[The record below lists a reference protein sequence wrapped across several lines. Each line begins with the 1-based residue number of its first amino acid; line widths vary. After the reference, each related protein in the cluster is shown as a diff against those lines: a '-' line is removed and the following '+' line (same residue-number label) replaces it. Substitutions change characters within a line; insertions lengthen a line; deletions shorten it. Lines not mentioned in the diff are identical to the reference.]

1 MGVSD
6 QIFQHK
12 ETANTTAD
20 MRIVLSL
27 NHQTGP
33 LHSLLF
39 LAVDGKLHLGFPGA
53 ELSLQLPPD
62 LGDQLEI
69 SGGAQPDLHPVHLPA
84 DSHLHA

>member
-1 MGVSD
+1 MGESD

-33 LHSLLF
+33 LHSLLL